1 MTTRTTLPF
10 GTTTRP
16 RITVVE
22 AADLTRLSQ
31 STIRRM
37 IRVGRLAAEKTRE
50 GRRTVLYIRP
60 TELRAALDAGDEP
73 HRFLG
78 PGGGSRRRLVRRLAA
93 LTEHQLKA
101 LVQSYVSEQVQQ
113 LRDEVI
119 KIQRYLLAIS
129 ARLDALED
137 KS

>member
-1 MTTRTTLPF
+1 
-10 GTTTRP
+10 
-16 RITVVE
+16 
-22 AADLTRLSQ
+22 
-31 STIRRM
+31 
-37 IRVGRLAAEKTRE
+37 
-50 GRRTVLYIRP
+50 
-60 TELRAALDAGDEP
+60 
-73 HRFLG
+73 
-78 PGGGSRRRLVRRLAA
+78 LVRRLAA